1 MKKKL
6 ALYVHIPFCEHKC
19 IYCDFYSIT
28 KLDKY
33 DEFTSNLLKEIDYYA
48 DLYSNQYEII
58 TIFFGGGTP
67 TTFTISNFY
76 QIVNHIFKR
85 FDVNPVYEF
94 TIEANPN
101 SAIDKLSEYKKI
113 GVNRISFGV
122 QSFNDLELK
131 FLTRVHT
138 GNQAIEAIE
147 KASDIGFENI
157 NIDLI
162 FNLPNQSL
170 DTIENNLKTA
180 ITLPIK
186 HISYYSLI
194 LEHGTK
200 LFAQVSKGIV
210 QLNDEIYDIKFYNYI
225 MDFLEIYGFEQY
237 EVSNFAKKG
246 YQCKHNLV
254 YWKYGEY
261 LGIGPSAHS
270 FIANRRFSNYRNIS
284 RYIDNIKNKGNAI
297 KFEEILSSEQNYDE
311 YLMLSL
317 RSDGLNI
324 EELKKYSNNK
334 NQIINLQKKL
344 NELVIA
350 GYLKMENYV
359 YKFTKKGY
367 AVADKII
374 ENLL

>member
-1 MKKKL
+1 MKKNL
-6 ALYVHIPFCEHKC
+6 ALYIHIPFCEHKC

-28 KLDKY
+28 KSDRI
-33 DEFTSNLLKEIDYYA
+33 DEFTKALIKEIDFYA
-48 DLYSNQYEII
+48 DLYSKQYEII

-67 TTFTISNFY
+67 TALPISSFY
-76 QIVNHIFKR
+76 QIVNHIFKK
-85 FDVNPVYEF
+85 FDVNLDYEF

-113 GVNRISFGV
+113 GVNRISFGI
-122 QSFNDLELK
+122 QSFNDDDLK

-138 GNQAIEAIE
+138 SKQAIQAVE
-147 KASDIGFENI
+147 KASETGFENI

-170 DTIENNLKTA
+170 ETIQNNLKTA
-180 ITLPIK
+180 ISLPIK

-194 LEHGTK
+194 LENGTK
-200 LFAQVSKGIV
+200 LFALVSKGLI
-210 QLNDEIYDIKFYNYI
+210 QLNDENYDIKFYNFI
-225 MDFLEIYGFEQY
+225 MDFLENSGFEQY

-246 YQCKHNLV
+246 YKCRHNLV

-261 LGIGPSAHS
+261 LGLGPSAHS
-270 FIANRRFSNYRNIS
+270 FIANKRFSNYRNIS

-297 KFEEILSSEQNYDE
+297 KFEEILSLEQNYDE

-317 RSDGLNI
+317 RSNGLHI
-324 EELKKYSNNK
+324 EELRKYTNNNNK
-334 NQIINLQKKL
+334 IENLRLNINKL
-344 NELVIA
+344 VA
-350 GYLKMENYV
+350 DGFLKIESNIYR
-359 YKFTKKGY
+359 FTKKGY